1 MSYVLFGVSSSYVSE
16 VVETL
21 RRLGQRI
28 DAFVANVEEGD
39 IPEDV
44 GPVVSVAEIRP
55 AWLDAPVVVP
65 LTTPGHRK
73 SAVAHARALGFH
85 RFPPIVDPTAIVAS
99 TVTLGEGTVVN
110 AGAIIGAK
118 TRLGP
123 FVSVNRGV
131 SLGHDGILEEFVSLG
146 PSCVFGAFVHLLPGA
161 YVGAGAVVLPN
172 VTVGKNAVV
181 GAGAVVVSEVP
192 DRAVVVGNPARVIKT
207 DGPGFN
213 GVSV

>member
-1 MSYVLFGVSSSYVSE
+1 
-16 VVETL
+16 
-21 RRLGQRI
+21 
-28 DAFVANVEEGD
+28 
-39 IPEDV
+39 
-44 GPVVSVAEIRP
+44 
-55 AWLDAPVVVP
+55 
-65 LTTPGHRK
+65 
-73 SAVAHARALGFH
+73 
-85 RFPPIVDPTAIVAS
+85 
-99 TVTLGEGTVVN
+99 
-110 AGAIIGAK
+110 
-118 TRLGP
+118 
-123 FVSVNRGV
+123 VNRGV